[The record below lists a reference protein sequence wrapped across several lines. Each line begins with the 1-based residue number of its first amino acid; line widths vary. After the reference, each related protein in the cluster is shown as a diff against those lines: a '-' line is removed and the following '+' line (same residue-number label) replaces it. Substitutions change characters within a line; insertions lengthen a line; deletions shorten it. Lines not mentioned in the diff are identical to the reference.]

1 MAEQVTSL
9 SGAGLPP
16 QTHVAAET
24 LSRVGSG
31 RPVERG
37 RHTASVKRK
46 ESGLLQRKAV
56 LSDFVLSWGGRGYE
70 PARSA
75 AAGMPV
81 LEPPWDVAMGHGEE
95 EDGMRD
101 GSSSWTVLSSRKF
114 LREPYFRELQEC
126 APPPSLFQASCWPQA
141 GFSRPLQALPDKYS
155 SSLIGHMPAAHRQVL
170 NLPLSADGALMFHFI
185 YLFFSTFIHF

>member
-56 LSDFVLSWGGRGYE
+56 LSDFVPSWGGRGYE

-75 AAGMPV
+75 VAGMPV
-81 LEPPWDVAMGHGEE
+81 LEPPVGRG
-95 EDGMRD
+95 
-101 GSSSWTVLSSRKF
+101 
-114 LREPYFRELQEC
+114 
-126 APPPSLFQASCWPQA
+126 
-141 GFSRPLQALPDKYS
+141 
-155 SSLIGHMPAAHRQVL
+155 
-170 NLPLSADGALMFHFI
+170 DGAWGGGGWDEGWIVQLDCAVF
-185 YLFFSTFIHF
+185 